1 MKSATRDAMTSRRSS
16 FARRWP
22 DALFPVG
29 SIIVSMLAST
39 IVAANHY
46 DGASRRWTPSHAI
59 RWSTALCRGPEIA
72 RSCSE
77 CSLPSAMSR
86 DGVDL
91 SRQSRFM
98 LAQLQSIA
106 NDAPVRRDGGGVL
119 ESISRW
125 QACFTREHIP
135 DVDAVLAACDL
146 VANSSDLPESTREWV
161 ARRHVML
168 LEFKVRMREKSA
180 RERLPREKRF

>member
-1 MKSATRDAMTSRRSS
+1 
-16 FARRWP
+16 
-22 DALFPVG
+22 
-29 SIIVSMLAST
+29 
-39 IVAANHY
+39 
-46 DGASRRWTPSHAI
+46 
-59 RWSTALCRGPEIA
+59 
-72 RSCSE
+72 
-77 CSLPSAMSR
+77 
-86 DGVDL
+86 
-91 SRQSRFM
+91 M